1 MLTLNDGRSELWQ
14 WDTGRKLTVDADCT
28 QVHFSN
34 KLLGRSIDVDVI
46 DGVAN
51 IPDVILQTDKDFT
64 AWAFVGSAENGYTK
78 ISKVFK
84 VNKRNKPADYV
95 FTPVEQMTIDE
106 IAAIAQSVRDD
117 ANAGKFNGFSPVVDV
132 ENIEGGHRVTITDKD
147 GNKTFDVMDGKDGQG
162 GGVTSWNDLMDRP
175 TETIG
180 VDTLTWD
187 GNTEGLVSA
196 ANQFYNVSNAIV
208 SMSDL
213 ANGYIITVGDAA
225 SSFPSEAVE
234 EIAPGALIL
243 AGNLVWLISE
253 EGVGVDLG
261 DGLVLTEAGVY
272 FLSEGDAFIS
282 SLTIPG
288 YTGFAKEVLKP
299 EILPRAAI
307 LYTDGTYLYNTEDT
321 MSETNRI
328 SKAKLFAHV
337 RSEDVVKIARSID
350 GVTAIYFASVVSIS
364 DAYPYGIV
372 VVSAGSDALYLYTAE
387 YTAEQ
392 GTHDRQKAPP
402 IWL

>member
-64 AWAFVGSAENGYTK
+64 AWAFVGSAKNGYTK

-106 IAAIAQSVRDD
+106 IAAIAQSVRND

-147 GNKTFDVMDGKDGQG
+147 GDKTFDVMDGKDGQG
-162 GGVTSWNDLMDRP
+162 GGVTSWNDLTDRP

-187 GNTEGLVSA
+187 GNTEGLVSV
-196 ANQFYNVSNAIV
+196 ANQFYKVSNAIV

-213 ANGYIITVGDAA
+213 ANGCIIAIDDIIAPV
-225 SSFPSEAVE
+225 PPEMVE
-234 EIAPGALIL
+234 EIATGVIVLLGSAVLF
-243 AGNLVWLISE
+243 ISE

-261 DGLVLTEAGVY
+261 DGLVFTEAGVY
-272 FLSEGDAFIS
+272 FLSDGDVFIS

-307 LYTDGTYLYNTEDT
+307 LYTDGTYLYNTRDT

-328 SKAKLFAHV
+328 SKAKLLAHV

-392 GTHDRQKAPP
+392 GTHDRQKEPP

>member
-14 WDTGRKLTVDADCT
+14 WDTGRKLTVDADCS

-64 AWAFVGSAENGYTK
+64 AWAFVGSAKNGYTK

-106 IAAIAQSVRDD
+106 IAAIAQSVRND

-187 GNTEGLVSA
+187 GNTEGLVSV
-196 ANQFYNVSNAIV
+196 ANQFYKVSNAIV

-213 ANGYIITVGDAA
+213 ANGCIVTVGDFIATL
-225 SSFPSEAVE
+225 PSEAVT
-234 EIAPGALIL
+234 EIATGALM
-243 AGNLVWLISE
+243 LVNGVALFISE
-253 EGVGVDLG
+253 EGIGVDLG
-261 DGLVLTEAGVY
+261 DGLVFTEAGVY
-272 FLSEGDAFIS
+272 FLSDSDGFIS

-328 SKAKLFAHV
+328 SKAKLLAHV
-337 RSEDVVKIARSID
+337 RSEDVVKIDRLID
-350 GVTAIYFASVVSIS
+350 GVTTIYFASVVSIS

-372 VVSAGSDALYLYTAE
+372 IVSAGSDALYLYTAE

-392 GTHDRQKAPP
+392 GTHDRQKEPP
-402 IWL
+402 IGL